1 MNFYNYFNDPQTGY
15 RVPSKNEP
23 LFCWIVAQTKIWN
36 CPRNEQE
43 PILKKYETIL
53 QDDETID
60 PADIKK
66 QVRSQLRK
74 NIFTLCFWKDEF
86 GDLFSF
92 LFVYWVCAELL
103 WPCVF
108 VRLIEHK
115 PMIGSFALTL
125 GEVLKVAAV
134 YIVYKLVLAF
144 MSLERRRDKLMFWIP
159 FIGLFLLYLGSIYCA
174 NQFANIVLF
183 HCSLLA
189 VTIVFGILFLIEWYK
204 QKEMNKRC

>member
-1 MNFYNYFNDPQTGY
+1 MNFYNYFNDPQIGY
-15 RVPSKNEP
+15 RVPSKNKP

-36 CPRNEQE
+36 CPRIEQE
-43 PILKKYETIL
+43 RILKKYETIL

-60 PADIKK
+60 PAHIKK
-66 QVRSQLRK
+66 QVRNQLRK
-74 NIFTLCFWKDEF
+74 NIFTFRFWKEEF

-115 PMIGSFALTL
+115 SMIGSFALTL

-134 YIVYKLVLAF
+134 YIVYKLILAF
-144 MSLERRRDKLMFWIP
+144 MALERRRDKLMFWIP

-174 NQFANIVLF
+174 NQFADVVLF
-183 HCSLLA
+183 YCSLLA
-189 VTIVFGILFLIEWYK
+189 VTIVFGILFLIEWYR
-204 QKEMNKRC
+204 QKDMNKRC

>member
-1 MNFYNYFNDPQTGY
+1 MNFYNYFNDPQIGY
-15 RVPSKNEP
+15 RVPSKNKP

-36 CPRNEQE
+36 CPRIEQE
-43 PILKKYETIL
+43 RILKKYETIL

-60 PADIKK
+60 PAHIKK

-74 NIFTLCFWKDEF
+74 NIFTFRFWKEEF

-92 LFVYWVCAELL
+92 LFVYWVCVELL
-103 WPCVF
+103 WPYVF

-144 MSLERRRDKLMFWIP
+144 MALERRRDKLMFWIP

-174 NQFANIVLF
+174 NQFADVVLF
-183 HCSLLA
+183 YCSLLA
-189 VTIVFGILFLIEWYK
+189 VTIVFGILFLIEWYR
-204 QKEMNKRC
+204 QKDMNKRC

>member
-1 MNFYNYFNDPQTGY
+1 MNFYNYFNDPQIGY
-15 RVPSKNEP
+15 CVPSKNKP

-36 CPRNEQE
+36 CPRTEQE
-43 PILKKYETIL
+43 RILKKYETIL

-60 PADIKK
+60 PAHIKK

-74 NIFTLCFWKDEF
+74 NIFTFRFWKEEF

-92 LFVYWVCAELL
+92 LFVYWVCVELL
-103 WPCVF
+103 WPYVF

-144 MSLERRRDKLMFWIP
+144 MALERRRDKLMFWIP

-174 NQFANIVLF
+174 NQFADVVLF
-183 HCSLLA
+183 YCSLLA
-189 VTIVFGILFLIEWYK
+189 VTIVFGILFLIEWYR
-204 QKEMNKRC
+204 QKDMNKRC